1 MPSYCI
7 FLGAQLSVKQL
18 EKGRRW
24 LAEKNP
30 YFVVI
35 FSSLQTKDEDFIP
48 RTLMDDSIVSSMDPC
63 IWWGAVSKSSSRI
76 SPAFVELV
84 DSLLRLPASTS
95 GLERSLSNL
104 GRIQCKERC
113 NLGIEK
119 ASKLC
124 FVSFH
129 SK

>member
-1 MPSYCI
+1 MWNVS
-7 FLGAQLSVKQL
+7 GAKLSVKQL
-18 EKGRRW
+18 EKGRKW
-24 LAEKNP
+24 FAEKNP

-35 FSSLQTKDEDFIP
+35 FSSLQSKDEDYFP
-48 RTLMDDSIVSSMDPC
+48 RTMMDDTIISSMDPC
-63 IWWGAVSKSSSRI
+63 SWWSAISKSSNLI
-76 SPAFVELV
+76 TPGFVELA

-104 GRIQCKERC
+104 GRIQCKERSK
-113 NLGIEK
+113 LGIEK